1 MTTWARKFWTW
12 DAVTYI
18 WRVCPKSQVQASP
31 FITVSASGTA
41 DFEVA
46 AMQKDAT
53 TIISSVAPALNSQ
66 LQPSNSRP

>member
-1 MTTWARKFWTW
+1 MQVTKFPTW

-18 WRVCPKSQVQASP
+18 QWLFPKPQVQASP

-53 TIISSVAPALNSQ
+53 TIIASVAPALNSQ
-66 LQPSNSRP
+66 P